1 MKKVNEGEN
10 LLNRN
15 AVTTLTQQQQAA
27 IEHLN
32 EWRVGA
38 LFMEPGTGKTRAA
51 MTLINS
57 TPCSDCFWIGP
68 LRTFPAIQMEM
79 AKWGGMKMPTSC
91 WGVESLSMSDRIYMN
106 LLSEV
111 EKARDPF
118 IVVDESLKI
127 KNAEAKR
134 TQRVLEIGKRA
145 RWKLVLNGTPVTRN
159 LMDMWPQMEF
169 LSPKILSMSLREFK
183 NTFLKWTRVTKRDG
197 YRQYT
202 KEYVTGMENVDYLH
216 SLIRHYV
223 YECDLQLKIQQKWNT
238 VGYNISDESRER
250 YNEVKD
256 DYLKDEMLEW
266 RNNNIFMAMTT
277 DMQRT
282 YHTDEAKL
290 DAVRMIL
297 RTVDPQKT
305 IIFCRWVDSRELCA
319 DTFKDCAVLSM
330 QKESLGLNLQ
340 QYTTTIYFDKVWDYA
355 LYQQS
360 TRRTFRTGQEQDC
373 HYYELTANTGL
384 DAMIDRNIRNKVTM
398 SEYLKRVSL
407 EELRKTL

>member
-1 MKKVNEGEN
+1 MN
-10 LLNRN
+10 
-15 AVTTLTQQQQAA
+15 TLTQQQQAA
-27 IEHLN
+27 IQHLH

-57 TPCSDCFWIGP
+57 TDCSDCFWIGP

-79 AKWGGMKMPTSC
+79 AKWGGMRMPTSC

-106 LLSEV
+106 LLNEV

-223 YECDLQLKIQQKWNT
+223 YECDLQLKIQQKWHT

-297 RTVDPQKT
+297 RDVDPRKT
-305 IIFCRWVDSRELCA
+305 IIFCRWVDSRELCQ

-384 DAMIDRNIRNKVTM
+384 DAMIDKNIRNKVTM

>member
-1 MKKVNEGEN
+1 
-10 LLNRN
+10 
-15 AVTTLTQQQQAA
+15 
-27 IEHLN
+27 
-32 EWRVGA
+32 
-38 LFMEPGTGKTRAA
+38 
-51 MTLINS
+51 
-57 TPCSDCFWIGP
+57 
-68 LRTFPAIQMEM
+68 MEM
-79 AKWGGMKMPTSC
+79 AKWGGMRMPTSC

-223 YECDLQLKIQQKWNT
+223 YECDLRLNITQKWHNVPYCIT
-238 VGYNISDESRER
+238 DESRQR
-250 YNEVKD
+250 YNDIKE
-256 DYLKDEMLEW
+256 DYLSDETLEW
-266 RNNNIFMAMTT
+266 KNNNIFLAMTT
-277 DMQRT
+277 EMQVAYT
-282 YHTDEAKL
+282 IDEGKIE
-290 DAVRMIL
+290 AVSRL
-297 RTVDPQKT
+297 LQDLPQDET
-305 IIFCRWVDSRELCA
+305 IIFCRFIVAQEECRKRWPKV
-319 DTFKDCAVLSM
+319 TVLSM

-340 QYTTTIYFDKVWDYA
+340 QYRHTIFFDRVWDYA
-355 LYQQS
+355 LLLQAS
-360 TRRTFRTGQEQDC
+360 RRTYRTGQEQDC
-373 HYYELTANTGL
+373 HYYEMTGNVGL
-384 DAMIDRNIRNKVTM
+384 ERMMAENIKKKVSM
-398 SEYLKRVSL
+398 SEYLKKITK
-407 EELRKTL
+407 EELRKAL